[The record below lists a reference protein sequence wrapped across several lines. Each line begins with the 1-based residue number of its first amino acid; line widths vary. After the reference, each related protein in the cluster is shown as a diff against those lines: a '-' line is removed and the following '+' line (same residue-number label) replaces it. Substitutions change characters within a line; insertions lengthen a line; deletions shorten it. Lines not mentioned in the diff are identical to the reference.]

1 MHCYMS
7 NEKIRIDKWMWAVR
21 LFKTRTLAADYCER
35 GRVKINENPVK
46 ASRIVKPGDVIDI
59 HMGPFQKKIKV
70 LQLVEKRM
78 GAQLVKDFFED
89 LTSEEE
95 MEKLRLYKAASASY
109 NLTNKGR
116 PTKKDRRELDE
127 FLDLSEW

>member
-1 MHCYMS
+1 
-7 NEKIRIDKWMWAVR
+7 MWAVR
-21 LFKTRTLAADYCER
+21 LFKTRTLASDYCER
-35 GRVKINENPVK
+35 GRVKIDENTVK
-46 ASRIVKPGDVIDI
+46 ASRTVKPGNVIDI
-59 HMGPFQKKIKV
+59 HMGPFQRKIKV
-70 LQLVEKRM
+70 LQLVDKRM
-78 GAQLVKDFFED
+78 GAQLVKDFLED

-95 MEKLRLYKAASASY
+95 MEKLRLYKAAAASY